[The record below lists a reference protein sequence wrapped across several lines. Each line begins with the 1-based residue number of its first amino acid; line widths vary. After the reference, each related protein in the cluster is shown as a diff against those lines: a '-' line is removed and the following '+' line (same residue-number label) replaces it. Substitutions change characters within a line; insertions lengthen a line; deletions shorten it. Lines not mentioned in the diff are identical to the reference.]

1 MAINEEVITVNLN
14 VNITKSERQ
23 LKKTE
28 ARLKKI
34 QDLAAGIGKGTSLID
49 ARSIKGGKD
58 ALKDFKATLED
69 LAKSSKN
76 YATTTAG
83 LDRQL
88 GKLRAT
94 FRGISTDTKE
104 FKNALV
110 ASEKVQ
116 RQLYKAQQETRAIR
130 GRALTGGEAGGI
142 VSELIAQKGQVYQS
156 ISALR
161 AYRSELTRLKEA
173 VRMNSSE
180 FNELEKEIKRVD
192 GILNKPKRKRP
203 QDIKRNIGGI
213 TGREK
218 ALQEALRI
226 QNETESSA
234 LGYRDAVLGVR
245 EAQKALNAELRQ
257 AARIQSQISQ
267 STVSWGKAFSDLKK
281 LGGGLAGGL
290 ANVGGKAGGV
300 LKGIGTSRVG
310 QIGSARIFSD
320 LIKKVPVVDK
330 AFGRLLQKIPLF
342 GKLLNE
348 NTSVNARWAAQILE
362 GITGIT
368 LAWNGLNQIISA
380 AQAFTAFERQAAIA
394 INSVARMFKNL
405 YNVAG
410 AMMMGLISP
419 GQVGQNLW
427 DQLND
432 RPEVLKARRGR
443 SRIESLEN
451 QLPKYKEEFKNT
463 ELYEYDRIELKA
475 RQILEIE
482 AGITD
487 EQRSRILVMKR
498 MQAEMG
504 GPVWSQYGSPAGP
517 GSKGAGWGS
526 NAQDRLGDVQLRIG
540 EAITANSLENRNAVS
555 RLLIEERKVNVEL
568 ARRKEILRVLHQGVE
583 NVNLSVQAQRDMFGI
598 SNREALESQK
608 QQSPLYF
615 NDPNANAA
623 RFRAGRRGAIQRKR
637 QRAQILQEGL
647 MLGAGFPVLFG
658 GGPGA
663 ILGGAGGALWQG
675 TRKKPERGF
684 GGQILASAAGQVL
697 DRVVAQTIASVT
709 KLGQAFTSLGGSF
722 DMMTERSLFSS
733 DATRLQAKNLLE
745 QGKRSEAAALMTKEL
760 TKALGST
767 AVEDLK
773 RLGEKSKEL
782 SQKWGVLK
790 TQMEL
795 LLVGPLTDMI
805 EMLNKIVSR
814 ETAKNKLGSAI
825 RESQRLGVGNSIDV
839 ATKDVIAQEVSK
851 LGGIGKLERLLNVP
865 GEQEMVGGF
874 GGIDVNALD
883 AESILKI
890 VKGLE
895 KYNESIKDFSTA
907 SKGIGLLPS
916 ADENNEVFQSVEKII
931 QAQEKLNAKTEL
943 EKEIANAINEEA
955 RIEAK
960 LKLAILDIEGKIT
973 DEQRERLKN
982 AIKAGEE
989 TAKVKVKW
997 EDIKE
1002 TIASGLT
1009 SAVEDLIA
1017 GTKTLG
1023 ESLAGI
1029 AKSIA
1034 NMYLKA
1040 AFMNLLPTNLK
1051 LAEGGYV
1058 SNGIKPFSSGGMV
1071 TRPTVGLVGEAG
1083 EDEYIIPASKMAAS
1097 MQRYSAG
1104 ARGEAVIPG
1113 TGSSYAGGGAG
1124 GSTTVDYSGP
1134 ILNFNSEE
1142 FVPKSAVGEIIAT
1155 ATSRGA
1161 RAGEARALSSL
1172 QNSRSRRSN
1181 IGL

>member
-34 QDLAAGIGKGTSLID
+34 QDLAAGISKGTSLID
-49 ARSIKGGKD
+49 ARSVKGGKA
-58 ALKDFKATLED
+58 ALEGFKKTLED
-69 LAKSSKN
+69 LAKSNKN

-94 FRGISTDTKE
+94 FRGISTDAKE

-142 VSELIAQKGQVYQS
+142 VSELIAQKGEVYQS

-161 AYRSELTRLKEA
+161 AYRSELTRLKDA

-192 GILNKPKRKRP
+192 GILNKPKKKP
-203 QDIKRNIGGI
+203 NIKSVGGGVL
-213 TGREK
+213 GREK

-245 EAQKALNAELRQ
+245 EAQKSLNAELRQ
-257 AARIQSQISQ
+257 AARIQAQISQ
-267 STVSWGKAFSDLKK
+267 STVSWGRAFTDLKK
-281 LGGGLAGGL
+281 IGGGLAGGL

-300 LKGIGTSRVG
+300 LKGIGSSRIG

-394 INSVARMFKNL
+394 INRVARMFKEM

-419 GQVGQNLW
+419 GQVGKNLW
-427 DQLND
+427 SQALD
-432 RPEVLKARRGR
+432 RPDVMAARRGP
-443 SRIESLEN
+443 SSIERLEL
-451 QLPKYKEEFKNT
+451 QQAKKKAELKNT
-463 ELYEYDRIELKA
+463 EISDEGRLQVIS

-482 AGITD
+482 NAITD
-487 EQRSRILVMKR
+487 ETRQRVLLAKQYQDAMMK
-498 MQAEMG
+498 
-504 GPVWSQYGSPAGP
+504 GPVWTQYGSPAGP

-555 RLLIEERKVNVEL
+555 KLFLEEKKVNAEL
-568 ARRKEILRVLHQGVE
+568 ARRKEILRVIRQGVE
-583 NVNLSVQAQRDMFGI
+583 NVNLSVQAQRDLFGT
-598 SNREALESQK
+598 SNAEALQAQK
-608 QQSPLYF
+608 QQSPLYA

-623 RFRAGRRGAIQRKR
+623 RRRAGKRGAIQRRR
-637 QRAQILQEGL
+637 QRSQILREGL

-697 DRVVAQTIASVT
+697 DRIVAQSVAAT
-709 KLGQAFTSLGGSF
+709 AKLGQAFNKFSLDVTAITKSLGVAGTATAQYLQTLEAVKGPIAAANEAQERLKSIIGEKGVADLKEF
-722 DMMTERSLFSS
+722 GERSQSILNSTQKFFTQMTAGLANILNWADKILNISGG
-733 DATRLQAKNLLE
+733 LE
-745 QGKRSEAAALMTKEL
+745 QRDIRNFGMTDDDEEL
-760 TKALGST
+760 VRLRGQLKALG
-767 AVEDLK
+767 
-773 RLGEKSKEL
+773 
-782 SQKWGVLK
+782 
-790 TQMEL
+790 
-795 LLVGPLTDMI
+795 
-805 EMLNKIVSR
+805 
-814 ETAKNKLGSAI
+814 KNKLTRRDDAPFNAKFA
-825 RESQRLGVGNSIDV
+825 EIDARAKEV
-839 ATKDVIAQEVSK
+839 MTGQTQEDFISNATLALDKNIE
-851 LGGIGKLERLLNVP
+851 KLEESLSLGTR
-865 GEQEMVGGF
+865 EAEIQQE
-874 GGIDVNALD
+874 IA
-883 AESILKI
+883 SILK
-890 VKGLE
+890 E
-895 KYNESIKDFSTA
+895 KNILNNKD
-907 SKGIGLLPS
+907 
-916 ADENNEVFQSVEKII
+916 
-931 QAQEKLNAKTEL
+931 
-943 EKEIANAINEEA
+943 NEEA
-955 RIEAK
+955 IKGIEARVRSKK
-960 LKLAILDIEGKIT
+960 LLEEQLALWN
-973 DEQRERLKN
+973 Q
-982 AIKAGEE
+982 IK
-989 TAKVKVKW
+989 
-997 EDIKE
+997 D
-1002 TIASGLT
+1002 TIATGLT
-1009 SAVEDLIA
+1009 SAIEGLID
-1017 GTKTLG
+1017 GTKSLG
-1023 ESLAGI
+1023 ESLASI
-1029 AKSIA
+1029 AKSIGS
-1034 NMYLKA
+1034 M
-1040 AFMNLLPTNLK
+1040 LLQSAISGWLAPIGLPKIPGGTAPGA
-1051 LAEGGYV
+1051 AEGMYMA
-1058 SNGIKPFSSGGMV
+1058 NGIKPFAYGGV
-1071 TRPTVGLVGEAG
+1071 ATRPTLGLVGEAG

-1113 TGSSYAGGGAG
+1113 TGSSHVGAGGGA
-1124 GSTTVDYSGP
+1124 STTVNYSGP

-1142 FVPKSAVGEIIAT
+1142 FVPKSAVGQIIAT
-1155 ATSRGA
+1155 ATSQGA
-1161 RAGEARALSSL
+1161 KAGESRTLSTL
-1172 QNSRSRRSN
+1172 RNSRSTRSRL
-1181 IGL
+1181 GM

>member
-1 MAINEEVITVNLN
+1 VAINEEVITVNLN

-34 QDLAAGIGKGTSLID
+34 QDLAAGISKGTSLID
-49 ARSIKGGKD
+49 ARSVKGGKA
-58 ALKDFKATLED
+58 ALEGFKKTLED
-69 LAKSSKN
+69 LAKSNKN

-94 FRGISTDTKE
+94 FRGISTDAKE
-104 FKNALV
+104 FKDALV

-130 GRALTGGEAGGI
+130 GRALTGGDAGGI

-300 LKGIGTSRVG
+300 LKGIGSSRVG

-482 AGITD
+482 GGITD

-504 GPVWSQYGSPAGP
+504 GPVWNQYGSPAGP

-555 RLLIEERKVNVEL
+555 KLFLEEKKVNAEL
-568 ARRKEILRVLHQGVE
+568 ARRKEILRVIRQGVE
-583 NVNLSVQAQRDMFGI
+583 NVNLSVQAQRDLFGT
-598 SNREALESQK
+598 SNAEALQAQK
-608 QQSPLYF
+608 EQSPLYA
-615 NDPNANAA
+615 NDPVANAA
-623 RFRAGRRGAIQRKR
+623 RRRAGKRGAIQRKR

-647 MLGAGFPVLFG
+647 MLGAGFPILFG

-684 GGQILASAAGQVL
+684 GGQILASAAGQVF
-697 DRVVAQTIASVT
+697 DRVVSQTIASVT

-745 QGKRSEAAALMTKEL
+745 QGKRTEAAALMTKEL
-760 TKALGST
+760 TKALGPT

-814 ETAKNKLGSAI
+814 ETAKYKLGSAI
-825 RESQRLGVGNSIDV
+825 QESQRLGVGNSIDV
-839 ATKDVIAQEVSK
+839 ATKDVIAKEVSK
-851 LGGIGKLERLLNVP
+851 LGGIGKLDRYFP
-865 GEQEMVGGF
+865 GEAEMVGGL

-890 VKGLE
+890 VKALE

-907 SKGIGLLPS
+907 SKGKGLLPS
-916 ADENNEVFQSVEKII
+916 ADENNEVFQSFEKII
-931 QAQEKLNAKTEL
+931 QAQEKLNEKTKL
-943 EKEIANAINEEA
+943 EKEIANAVNEEA
-955 RIEAK
+955 RVEAK

-989 TAKVKVKW
+989 TGKLKVKW

-1009 SAVEDLIA
+1009 SAVEGLID
-1017 GTKTLG
+1017 GTKSLG

-1124 GSTTVDYSGP
+1124 GSTTVNYSGP

-1142 FVPKSAVGEIIAT
+1142 FVPKSAIGQIIAT

-1161 RAGEARALSSL
+1161 KAGEARTLSSL

-1181 IGL
+1181 LGL

>member
-34 QDLAAGIGKGTSLID
+34 QDLAAGISKGTSLID
-49 ARSIKGGKD
+49 ARSIKGGKA
-58 ALKDFKATLED
+58 ALEGFKKTLED
-69 LAKSSKN
+69 LAKSNKN

-94 FRGISTDTKE
+94 FRGISTDAKE

-142 VSELIAQKGQVYQS
+142 VSELIAQKGEVYQS

-234 LGYRDAVLGVR
+234 LGYRDAVLGVQ
-245 EAQKALNAELRQ
+245 EAQEALNRELRQ
-257 AARIQSQISQ
+257 AVKLQAQITQ
-267 STVSWGKAFSDLKK
+267 STVSWGRAQKDLKK
-281 LGGGLAGGL
+281 AAGVLGGALSGGL
-290 ANVGGKAGGV
+290 SFAGGKAGNI
-300 LKGIGTSRVG
+300 LKGIGSSRVG

-419 GQVGQNLW
+419 SQVGQNLW

-555 RLLIEERKVNVEL
+555 KLLIEERKVNVEL
-568 ARRKEILRVLHQGVE
+568 ARRKEILRVLHQGID
-583 NVNLSVQAQRDMFGI
+583 NVNLSVQAQRDIFGT
-598 SNREALESQK
+598 SNAEALEAQK
-608 QQSPLYF
+608 QQSPLYV
-615 NDPNANAA
+615 NDPVANAA
-623 RFRAGRRGAIQRKR
+623 RRRAGKRAAIQRKR

-684 GGQILASAAGQVL
+684 GGQILASAAGQVF
-697 DRVVAQTIASVT
+697 DRVVSQTIASVT

-760 TKALGST
+760 TKALGPT

-795 LLVGPLTDMI
+795 LLVGPLTNMI

-814 ETAKNKLGSAI
+814 ETAKNKLGSVI
-825 RESQRLGVGNSIDV
+825 QESRRLGVGNSIDV
-839 ATKDVIAQEVSK
+839 ATKDVIAKEVSK
-851 LGGIGKLERLLNVP
+851 LGGIGKLDRYFP
-865 GEQEMVGGF
+865 GEAEMVGGL

-883 AESILKI
+883 ADSILKI
-890 VKGLE
+890 VKALE

-907 SKGIGLLPS
+907 SKGKGLLPS
-916 ADENNEVFQSVEKII
+916 ADENDEVFQSVEKII
-931 QAQEKLNAKTEL
+931 QAQEKLNAKTKL
-943 EKEIANAINEEA
+943 EEEIANAINEEA

-989 TAKVKVKW
+989 TEKVKVKW

-1009 SAVEDLIA
+1009 SAVEGLIA
-1017 GTKTLG
+1017 GTKSLG

-1029 AKSIA
+1029 ARSIA
-1034 NMYLKA
+1034 SMYLKA
-1040 AFMNLLPTNLK
+1040 AFMNMLPM
-1051 LAEGGYV
+1051 AEGGYV

-1113 TGSSYAGGGAG
+1113 TGSSHVGAGGGT
-1124 GSTTVDYSGP
+1124 STTVNYSGP

-1142 FVPKSAVGEIIAT
+1142 FVPKSAVGQIIAT
-1155 ATSRGA
+1155 AAKQGA
-1161 RAGEARALSSL
+1161 SMGEARTIKTM
-1172 QNSRSRRSN
+1172 QNNRSTRSRL
-1181 IGL
+1181 GM

>member
-34 QDLAAGIGKGTSLID
+34 QDLAAGISKGTSLID
-49 ARSIKGGKD
+49 ARSVKGGKA
-58 ALKDFKATLED
+58 ALEGFKKTLED
-69 LAKSSKN
+69 LAKSNKN

-94 FRGISTDTKE
+94 FRGISTDAKE
-104 FKNALV
+104 FKDALV

-130 GRALTGGEAGGI
+130 GRALTGGDAGGI

-300 LKGIGTSRVG
+300 LKGIGSSRVG

-482 AGITD
+482 GGITD

-504 GPVWSQYGSPAGP
+504 GPVWNQYGSPAGP

-555 RLLIEERKVNVEL
+555 KLFLEEKKVNAEL
-568 ARRKEILRVLHQGVE
+568 ARRKEILRVIRQGVE
-583 NVNLSVQAQRDMFGI
+583 NVNLSVQAQRDLFGT
-598 SNREALESQK
+598 SNAEALQAQK
-608 QQSPLYF
+608 EQSPLYA
-615 NDPNANAA
+615 NDPVANAA
-623 RFRAGRRGAIQRKR
+623 RRRAGKRGAIQRKR

-647 MLGAGFPVLFG
+647 MLGAGFPILFG

-684 GGQILASAAGQVL
+684 GGQILASAAGQVF
-697 DRVVAQTIASVT
+697 DRVVSQTIASVT

-745 QGKRSEAAALMTKEL
+745 QGKRTEAAALMTKEL
-760 TKALGST
+760 TKALGPT

-814 ETAKNKLGSAI
+814 ETAKYKLGSAI
-825 RESQRLGVGNSIDV
+825 QESQRLGVGNSIDV
-839 ATKDVIAQEVSK
+839 ATKDVIAKEVSK
-851 LGGIGKLERLLNVP
+851 LGGIGKLDRYFP
-865 GEQEMVGGF
+865 GEAEMVGGL

-890 VKGLE
+890 VKALE

-907 SKGIGLLPS
+907 SKGKGLLPS
-916 ADENNEVFQSVEKII
+916 ADENNEVFQSFEKII
-931 QAQEKLNAKTEL
+931 QAQEKLNEKTKL
-943 EKEIANAINEEA
+943 EKEIANAVNEEA
-955 RIEAK
+955 RVEAK

-989 TAKVKVKW
+989 TGKLKVKW

-1009 SAVEDLIA
+1009 SAVEGLID
-1017 GTKTLG
+1017 GTKSLG

-1124 GSTTVDYSGP
+1124 GSTTVNYSGP

-1142 FVPKSAVGEIIAT
+1142 FVPKSAIGQIIAT

-1161 RAGEARALSSL
+1161 KAGEARTLSSL

-1181 IGL
+1181 LGL

>member
-49 ARSIKGGKD
+49 ARSIKGGRD

-380 AQAFTAFERQAAIA
+380 AHCI
-394 INSVARMFKNL
+394 
-405 YNVAG
+405 
-410 AMMMGLISP
+410 
-419 GQVGQNLW
+419 
-427 DQLND
+427 
-432 RPEVLKARRGR
+432 
-443 SRIESLEN
+443 
-451 QLPKYKEEFKNT
+451 
-463 ELYEYDRIELKA
+463 
-475 RQILEIE
+475 
-482 AGITD
+482 
-487 EQRSRILVMKR
+487 
-498 MQAEMG
+498 
-504 GPVWSQYGSPAGP
+504 
-517 GSKGAGWGS
+517 
-526 NAQDRLGDVQLRIG
+526 
-540 EAITANSLENRNAVS
+540 
-555 RLLIEERKVNVEL
+555 
-568 ARRKEILRVLHQGVE
+568 
-583 NVNLSVQAQRDMFGI
+583 
-598 SNREALESQK
+598 
-608 QQSPLYF
+608 
-615 NDPNANAA
+615 
-623 RFRAGRRGAIQRKR
+623 
-637 QRAQILQEGL
+637 
-647 MLGAGFPVLFG
+647 
-658 GGPGA
+658 
-663 ILGGAGGALWQG
+663 
-675 TRKKPERGF
+675 
-684 GGQILASAAGQVL
+684 
-697 DRVVAQTIASVT
+697 
-709 KLGQAFTSLGGSF
+709 
-722 DMMTERSLFSS
+722 
-733 DATRLQAKNLLE
+733 
-745 QGKRSEAAALMTKEL
+745 
-760 TKALGST
+760 
-767 AVEDLK
+767 
-773 RLGEKSKEL
+773 
-782 SQKWGVLK
+782 
-790 TQMEL
+790 
-795 LLVGPLTDMI
+795 
-805 EMLNKIVSR
+805 
-814 ETAKNKLGSAI
+814 
-825 RESQRLGVGNSIDV
+825 
-839 ATKDVIAQEVSK
+839 
-851 LGGIGKLERLLNVP
+851 
-865 GEQEMVGGF
+865 
-874 GGIDVNALD
+874 
-883 AESILKI
+883 
-890 VKGLE
+890 
-895 KYNESIKDFSTA
+895 
-907 SKGIGLLPS
+907 
-916 ADENNEVFQSVEKII
+916 
-931 QAQEKLNAKTEL
+931 
-943 EKEIANAINEEA
+943 
-955 RIEAK
+955 
-960 LKLAILDIEGKIT
+960 
-973 DEQRERLKN
+973 
-982 AIKAGEE
+982 
-989 TAKVKVKW
+989 
-997 EDIKE
+997 
-1002 TIASGLT
+1002 
-1009 SAVEDLIA
+1009 
-1017 GTKTLG
+1017 
-1023 ESLAGI
+1023 
-1029 AKSIA
+1029 
-1034 NMYLKA
+1034 
-1040 AFMNLLPTNLK
+1040 
-1051 LAEGGYV
+1051 
-1058 SNGIKPFSSGGMV
+1058 
-1071 TRPTVGLVGEAG
+1071 
-1083 EDEYIIPASKMAAS
+1083 
-1097 MQRYSAG
+1097 
-1104 ARGEAVIPG
+1104 
-1113 TGSSYAGGGAG
+1113 
-1124 GSTTVDYSGP
+1124 
-1134 ILNFNSEE
+1134 
-1142 FVPKSAVGEIIAT
+1142 
-1155 ATSRGA
+1155 
-1161 RAGEARALSSL
+1161 
-1172 QNSRSRRSN
+1172 
-1181 IGL
+1181 

>member
-1 MAINEEVITVNLN
+1 VAINEEVITVNLN

-34 QDLAAGIGKGTSLID
+34 QDLAAGISKGTSLID
-49 ARSIKGGKD
+49 ARSVKGGKA
-58 ALKDFKATLED
+58 ALEGFKKTLED
-69 LAKSSKN
+69 LAKSNKN

-94 FRGISTDTKE
+94 FRGISTDAKE

-142 VSELIAQKGQVYQS
+142 VSELIAQKGEVYQS

-161 AYRSELTRLKEA
+161 AYRSELTRLKDA

-598 SNREALESQK
+598 SNRAALESQK
-608 QQSPLYF
+608 QQSPLYA

-623 RFRAGRRGAIQRKR
+623 RRRAGKRGAIQRKR

-814 ETAKNKLGSAI
+814 ETAKNKLGSVM

-851 LGGIGKLERLLNVP
+851 LGGLGKVDRFFP
-865 GEQEMVGGF
+865 GEQEFVGGI

-890 VKGLE
+890 VKALE

-907 SKGIGLLPS
+907 SKVKGLLPS
-916 ADENNEVFQSVEKII
+916 KDENEEVFQSFEKII
-931 QAQEKLNAKTEL
+931 QAQEKLNEKTKL
-943 EKEIANAINEEA
+943 EKEIANAVNKEA

-1009 SAVEDLIA
+1009 SAVEGLIA
-1017 GTKTLG
+1017 GTKSLG

-1034 NMYLKA
+1034 SMYLKA
-1040 AFMNLLPTNLK
+1040 AFMNMLPM
-1051 LAEGGYV
+1051 AEGGYV

-1104 ARGEAVIPG
+1104 ARGEAVIPA

-1124 GSTTVDYSGP
+1124 GSTTVSYSGP

-1142 FVPKSAVGEIIAT
+1142 FVPKSAVGQIIAT
-1155 ATSRGA
+1155 ATSQGA
-1161 RAGEARALSSL
+1161 RAGENRTLSTL
-1172 QNSRSRRSN
+1172 RNSRSARSRL
-1181 IGL
+1181 GM